1 MANKKK
7 TGGSKK
13 RNHEPAAVRFGK
25 DKRRGGGPK
34 KRLDSKSSNIGDGTT
49 RLNKF
54 IAHAG
59 VCSRREAD
67 ELIQLGAITVN
78 GETITEMGYK
88 VKPSDVVKYEGDTLS
103 HGELFYLA
111 INKPKNFSSACD
123 NPPKD
128 RTVGRLIHKATKFV
142 LSPVGKLEREGT
154 GILLLTNDNDLY
166 LKLSNP
172 KHEFSKIFQLELDKP
187 LSQDDFNKIKEGIR
201 LPSGGWVKAEDV
213 SFLKGSH
220 HQIGIEMF
228 NNKNRILEKMF
239 DTLGYKIKRLDRVSF
254 AGITKKN
261 LSRGEYRLL
270 SKKEVLQL
278 KMLG

>member
-13 RNHEPAAVRFGK
+13 RNFEPAAVRFGK

-34 KRLDSKSSNIGDGTT
+34 KRLDSKSSNLGDGTT

-59 VCSRREAD
+59 ICSRREAD
-67 ELIQLGAITVN
+67 ELIKLGSITIN
-78 GETITEMGYK
+78 GEIVTEMGYK
-88 VKPSDVVKYEGDTLS
+88 VKSSDVVKYEGDTLS
-103 HGELFYLA
+103 HGELFYMA
-111 INKPKNFSSACD
+111 INKPKNFSSACND
-123 NPPKD
+123 PLKD
-128 RTVGRLIHKATKFV
+128 RTVGKLIQKDTKFIMA
-142 LSPVGKLEREGT
+142 PVGKLERDST
-154 GILLLTNDNDLY
+154 GILILTNDNDLF

-187 LSQDDFNKIKEGIR
+187 LSHEDMQKITDGIR
-201 LPSGGWVKAEDV
+201 LPSGGWVKAEEV
-213 SFLKGSH
+213 SYLKGSH
-220 HQIGIEMF
+220 NNIGIEIF

-239 DTLGYKIKRLDRVSF
+239 ETLGYKVKKQDRVSF

-261 LSRGEYRLL
+261 LSRGEYRQL
-270 SKKEVLQL
+270 SEAEIVQL

>member
-25 DKRRGGGPK
+25 DKKRGGGPK
-34 KRLDSKSSNIGDGTT
+34 KRLNSNSSNLGDGSI

-67 ELIQLGAITVN
+67 ELIQLGSITVN
-78 GETITEMGYK
+78 GEIITEMGYK
-88 VKPSDVVKYEGDTLS
+88 VKPTDVVKHEGDTLS
-103 HGELFYLA
+103 HGERFYLV
-111 INKPKNFSSACD
+111 INKPKNFSSAYD

-128 RTVGRLIHKATKFV
+128 RTVGKLVQKAAKYILT
-142 LSPVGKLEREGT
+142 PIGKLDREST
-154 GILLLTNDNDLY
+154 GVLVLTNDHDLY
-166 LKLSNP
+166 IKLSNP

-187 LSQDDFNKIKEGIR
+187 LAQEDFDKIIAGVR
-201 LPSGGWVKAEDV
+201 MPSGGWVKAEAV
-213 SFLKGSH
+213 SYLRGNH
-220 HQIGIEMF
+220 HNIGIEMF
-228 NNKNRILEKMF
+228 NNKSKILEKLF
-239 DTLGYKIKRLDRVSF
+239 DTLGYKIKKLDRVSF

-261 LSRGEYRLL
+261 LSRGEYRHLT
-270 SKKEVLQL
+270 EAEIVQL